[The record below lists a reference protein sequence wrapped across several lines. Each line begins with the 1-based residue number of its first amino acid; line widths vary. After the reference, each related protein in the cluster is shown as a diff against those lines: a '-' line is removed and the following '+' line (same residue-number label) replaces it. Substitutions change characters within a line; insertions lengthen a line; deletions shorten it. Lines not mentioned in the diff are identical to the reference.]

1 MSDMTPVDIERE
13 INRLKNATAGVY
25 GDLRQARVDEIDAKH
40 RLKRA
45 NVFAINRVDCPRV
58 SRTGVTVA
66 DRDAWLYEQIADE
79 EYAADMAEVSR
90 KNAEDAVRELQ
101 LQASLTQTE
110 ARSVFQA
117 YAVAGRGES

>member
-13 INRLKNATAGVY
+13 INRLKNATTGVY
-25 GDLRQARVDEIDAKH
+25 RDLQQARRDEVDAKH
-40 RLKRA
+40 RFKRA
-45 NVFAINRVDCPRV
+45 NTVAIGRADCPRV

-66 DRDAWLYEQIADE
+66 DRDAWLYEQVGDE

-90 KNAEDAVRELQ
+90 KNAEDAVRELH
-101 LQASLTQTE
+101 LKASLTQTE

-117 YAVAGRGES
+117 YGMAGRGES